1 MTWAIPVFLISWSY
15 QFDLYYVSM
24 SNTCYVVENCFI
36 VGIKADPD
44 ADIVPRTIMIGGKV
58 CPHQLVCVWRL
69 SSNLMNKKIGEN
81 KKM

>member
-1 MTWAIPVFLISWSY
+1 MLACQLLATLLRVDSL
-15 QFDLYYVSM
+15 L
-24 SNTCYVVENCFI
+24 
-36 VGIKADPD
+36 GIKADPD

-69 SSNLMNKKIGEN
+69 SSNLMNKEVGEN